1 MDLAAL
7 ETTLGW
13 ARDEGWNPGLDD
25 AGAFLAA
32 DPDGFL
38 VGMVDGEQ
46 VSSISLVRYADFA
59 FLGLYVVRPD
69 RRGRGHGLALWE
81 HALSALPDH
90 VVVGLDGVVSEQ
102 DNYRRSGFALA
113 HRNARWGGT
122 VSALPVGTGVT
133 DRVRALGPGDVAAVA
148 AYDVGVFPAPRE
160 AFLAAWLT
168 GATTRRAMGWFEHD
182 RLGGWGCVRA
192 CHEGWK
198 VGPLFA
204 DSPDVAEALVAALL
218 APVAPGPVFLD
229 VPEPNAAAVALATS
243 LGLSPAFETARM
255 YRGDA
260 PDLDLDRIF
269 GITTLELG

>member
-25 AGAFLAA
+25 AAAFLAA

-69 RRGRGHGLALWE
+69 HRGHGHGLALWE
-81 HALSALPDH
+81 HALAGLPDH
-90 VVVGLDGVVSEQ
+90 VVVGLDGVVAEQ
-102 DNYRRSGFALA
+102 DGYRRSGFVLA

-122 VSALPVGTGVT
+122 VSALPRVSGA
-133 DRVRALGPGDVAAVA
+133 VRALGPGDVAAVA

-160 AFLAAWLT
+160 AFLSAWLT
-168 GATTRRAMGWFEHD
+168 GATTRRAMGWFEHG

-192 CHEGWK
+192 CHDGWK
-198 VGPLFA
+198 VGPLLA
-204 DSPDVAEALVAALL
+204 DSPVVAEGLVAALVG
-218 APVAPGPVFLD
+218 PVTPGPVFID
-229 VPEPNAAAVALATS
+229 VPEPNAAAVGLATS
-243 LGLSPAFETARM
+243 LGLTPSFETARM
-255 YRGDA
+255 YRGAA
-260 PDLDLDRIF
+260 PDLDLDRVF